1 MRIGKLLSIGAAF
14 AIVFAGASALAEGDT
29 AKGEKVFK
37 KCKACHTVKDGGK
50 HKIGPNLY
58 GLFGRTSGT
67 AEGFKKYSKAMKAKA
82 VVWNEE
88 TLDEYLT
95 KPKKFVPGTKM
106 AFAGVKKEGQRAD
119 LIAYLKQ
126 ATE

>member
-1 MRIGKLLSIGAAF
+1 MRIGRLLGIGAAF
-14 AIVFAGASALAEGDT
+14 AICYAGASALAERHT

-50 HKIGPNLY
+50 HKIGPNLH

-67 AEGFKKYSKAMKAKA
+67 AEGFKKYSKAMKEKA
-82 VVWNEE
+82 VVWNEAS
-88 TLDEYLT
+88 LDEYLT
-95 KPKKFVPGTKM
+95 KPKKFVPGGKM
-106 AFAGVKKEGQRAD
+106 AFAGLKKEGQRAD
-119 LIAYLKQ
+119 VIAYLKH